1 MIQIALSCSHYAF
14 ESDLLSSQDL
24 LMEMFQL
31 KEFIT
36 LARTLSSKSFIASID
51 RSRMNWLGIPV
62 EEILHRDLMFFKS
75 L

>member
-1 MIQIALSCSHYAF
+1 MPSQSYVRQCIEKYIFDDETLSVNVMK
-14 ESDLLSSQDL
+14 DIVRRLD
-24 LMEMFQL
+24 
-31 KEFIT
+31 
-36 LARTLSSKSFIASID
+36 RTFSSKSFIASID

>member
-1 MIQIALSCSHYAF
+1 
-14 ESDLLSSQDL
+14 
-24 LMEMFQL
+24 MEMFQL

-75 L
+75 F